1 MLAKIITT
9 FTICISVSTAKAQE
23 IAILNND
30 PTSVTECEKQIQG
43 CHDQIAYF
51 EEQVVACEQV
61 VTAGNKYI
69 KSLSTQLDQKTEL
82 AASLERELALT
93 KERAANLTP
102 SWYEKP
108 SFVIPATI
116 VATAL
121 TVILVRKAVQ
131 D

>member
-9 FTICISVSTAKAQE
+9 SMICISVSTARAQE
-23 IAILNND
+23 IPTLNNE
-30 PTSVTECEKQIQG
+30 TTCEKQIQG
-43 CHDQIAYF
+43 CQDQVAYF

-69 KSLSTQLDQKTEL
+69 KALNTQLDQKTEL
-82 AASLERELALT
+82 AASLERELALV

-102 SWYEKP
+102 QWYERP
-108 SFVIPATI
+108 SFVVPATV

>member
-1 MLAKIITT
+1 MIV
-9 FTICISVSTAKAQE
+9 ISVSTTKAQE
-23 IAILNND
+23 IPTLNSE
-30 PTSVTECEKQIQG
+30 PVVSECEKQIQG

-69 KSLSTQLDQKTEL
+69 KALNTQLDQKTEL

-93 KERAANLTP
+93 RERAANLTP
-102 SWYEKP
+102 QWYERP
-108 SFVIPATI
+108 GFVVPATI
-116 VATAL
+116 VATVL
-121 TVILVRKAVQ
+121 TVIAVRKAVQ